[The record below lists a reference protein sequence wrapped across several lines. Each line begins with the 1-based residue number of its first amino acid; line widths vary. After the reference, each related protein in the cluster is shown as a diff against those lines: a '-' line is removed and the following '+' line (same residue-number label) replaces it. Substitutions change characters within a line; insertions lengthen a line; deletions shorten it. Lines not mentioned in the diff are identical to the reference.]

1 MGFKKSWKKFRDKFV
16 KPAVGALA
24 SAAVFSVGFF
34 INPIGT
40 SLNLLNI
47 YKTRRAFKE
56 AERQYKRLQA
66 ELAKV
71 AAGTELA
78 KNAEL
83 NLDSDWLA
91 GGKKYNA
98 CFAGGMLF
106 NPSGL
111 VSPHSVA
118 FGMENP
124 HANDGEWI
132 ARLNAPYN
140 NLAGG
145 EGFMHTVAQGTEYGD
160 FCSKWIEKS

>member
-16 KPAVGALA
+16 KPVVGAVA
-24 SAAVFSVGFF
+24 SAVVFSVGFYL
-34 INPIGT
+34 NPIGT
-40 SLNLLNI
+40 VLNLRNI
-47 YKTRRAFKE
+47 YKTRKAYRE
-56 AERQYKRLQA
+56 AERQHKRLQA

-78 KNAEL
+78 KLAEP
-83 NLDSDWLA
+83 NLDLDWLA

-98 CFAGGMLF
+98 CFAGGALF

-118 FGMENP
+118 FGINNP
-124 HANDGEWI
+124 HENDSEWI
-132 ARLNAPYN
+132 ARLNAPYE

-145 EGFMHTVAQGTEYGD
+145 VGFMSSIAKDSEWQRFV
-160 FCSKWIEKS
+160 SKNL

>member
-16 KPAVGALA
+16 KPVVGAVA
-24 SAAVFSVGFF
+24 SAVVFSVGFF

-40 SLNLLNI
+40 SLNLRNI
-47 YKTRRAFKE
+47 YKTKRAFKE
-56 AERQYKRLQA
+56 AERQQKRLQA

-71 AAGTELA
+71 AAGTELV
-78 KNAEL
+78 KLAEP
-83 NLDSDWLA
+83 NLDLDWLA

-98 CFAGGMLF
+98 CFAGGALF

-118 FGMENP
+118 FGINNP
-124 HANDGEWI
+124 HENDSEWI
-132 ARLNAPYN
+132 AQLNAPYE

-145 EGFMHTVAQGTEYGD
+145 VGFMHTVAQGTEYGN
-160 FCSKWIEKS
+160 FCSKWIK